1 MQIGPLIPTTSFRD
15 APAIGVERGR
25 PSFAEHLRRVAR
37 DVATVSPALTS
48 GGDREIPFGQY
59 LSEVNRVDRE
69 AAWVAEA
76 WASVPPARGRMA
88 EVGGMPGL
96 VDRARAGSVVV
107 PVAAECRPAAPV
119 VVAAHLPPLV
129 LHRGA
134 RIDLVG

>member
-1 MQIGPLIPTTSFRD
+1 MQIGPLIPTTWFRD

-48 GGDREIPFGQY
+48 GSDREIPFGQY
-59 LSEVNRVDRE
+59 LSEVNRVDRD
-69 AAWVAEA
+69 AARVAEA
-76 WASVPPARGRMA
+76 WASTTAPRRR
-88 EVGGMPGL
+88 VGDAGVMPGL
-96 VDRARAGSVVV
+96 VEGGRSEPAVV
-107 PVAAECRPAAPV
+107 PIAAKCRPVAPV
-119 VVAAHLPPLV
+119 VVAAYLPPLV